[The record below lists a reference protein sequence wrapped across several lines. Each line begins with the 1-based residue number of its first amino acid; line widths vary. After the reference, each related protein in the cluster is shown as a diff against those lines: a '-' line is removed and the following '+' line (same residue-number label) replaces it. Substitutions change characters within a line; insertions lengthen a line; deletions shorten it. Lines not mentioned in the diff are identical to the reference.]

1 MASLSNINGL
11 FDVHSTGAIL
21 FSDEHGTTG
30 QILRSNGD
38 AAPTWINFNSTGFG
52 GDYLPLAGGTLTG
65 ATATATGIS
74 FTVGGTLTVNGSGGS
89 VFNSTATSNHIIA
102 AYRATNGNN
111 VATFRTTD
119 SGYIFRIHAQNAG
132 TIYIQNDD
140 GSNYLKIPDN
150 GNNEVLG
157 NTIFGGN
164 VAIGPDAL
172 DIQIKAASNN
182 SGNNLIYMRGNAS
195 NDKSS
200 LQINHFGYADYYI
213 GVGHVGNGKFN
224 IANDLTGNDFVIDTS
239 GNVGIGTTG
248 PTAKLQIGL
257 NPDPSQTAESLVHL
271 LSSTT
276 SSTVNGFTHLKLDYT
291 SGASP
296 GTAGAQIMFNQGYHP
311 ANPDYTQ
318 PVGSIRGWK
327 TGADYN
333 YGGGLQLLYQPDA
346 GALGLLVGMTL
357 TGGGDVGIG
366 TDSPSSKLVVRTSTD
381 HNFEVEET
389 GGELRLSALNNARS
403 ANIGLQFAAS
413 EFNFLTGNVGI
424 GTTVTDEAKLIVEAS
439 TEIPTG
445 GWYNEFGNLHVTTDT
460 QGINNGGTISMGGL
474 GRTAGP
480 TEYFRYAQISGRAE
494 SGSNGSPQGYMAFE
508 TTSGVTNITT
518 ERMRID
524 SSGTVD
530 VKANSNN
537 VNGMAAIIA
546 RLGSNCDNTTSYAF
560 IAETG
565 TANRC
570 FIHGNGNI
578 VNTNDSYGALS
589 DERLKENI
597 IDATPKLDDL
607 MKVKVRNFNL
617 IGEKTKQI
625 GVVAQELEEVF
636 PNMIDETKGLNPDD
650 ETLYKSV
657 KYSVF
662 VPMLIKA
669 IQELEARVKELEN
682 K

>member
-1 MASLSNINGL
+1 
-11 FDVHSTGAIL
+11 
-21 FSDEHGTTG
+21 
-30 QILRSNGD
+30 
-38 AAPTWINFNSTGFG
+38 
-52 GDYLPLAGGTLTG
+52 
-65 ATATATGIS
+65 
-74 FTVGGTLTVNGSGGS
+74 
-89 VFNSTATSNHIIA
+89 
-102 AYRATNGNN
+102 
-111 VATFRTTD
+111 
-119 SGYIFRIHAQNAG
+119 
-132 TIYIQNDD
+132 
-140 GSNYLKIPDN
+140 
-150 GNNEVLG
+150 
-157 NTIFGGN
+157 
-164 VAIGPDAL
+164 
-172 DIQIKAASNN
+172 
-182 SGNNLIYMRGNAS
+182 
-195 NDKSS
+195 
-200 LQINHFGYADYYI
+200 
-213 GVGHVGNGKFN
+213 
-224 IANDLTGNDFVIDTS
+224 
-239 GNVGIGTTG
+239 
-248 PTAKLQIGL
+248 
-257 NPDPSQTAESLVHL
+257 
-271 LSSTT
+271 
-276 SSTVNGFTHLKLDYT
+276 
-291 SGASP
+291 
-296 GTAGAQIMFNQGYHP
+296 
-311 ANPDYTQ
+311 
-318 PVGSIRGWK
+318 
-327 TGADYN
+327 
-333 YGGGLQLLYQPDA
+333 
-346 GALGLLVGMTL
+346 
-357 TGGGDVGIG
+357 
-366 TDSPSSKLVVRTSTD
+366 
-381 HNFEVEET
+381 
-389 GGELRLSALNNARS
+389 
-403 ANIGLQFAAS
+403 
-413 EFNFLTGNVGI
+413 
-424 GTTVTDEAKLIVEAS
+424 
-439 TEIPTG
+439 
-445 GWYNEFGNLHVTTDT
+445 
-460 QGINNGGTISMGGL
+460 
-474 GRTAGP
+474 
-480 TEYFRYAQISGRAE
+480 
-494 SGSNGSPQGYMAFE
+494 MAFE